1 MVSAYV
7 AEKRYVNFREMI
19 RVADARSARS
29 FNCRGV
35 GGCIFELNEK
45 GASGLL
51 TAASVVHEN
60 EDENTVRS
68 WLEYLVDMKGA
79 QRERNATDVIGPA
92 PGVTT

>member
-19 RVADARSARS
+19 RVADARSAR
-29 FNCRGV
+29 
-35 GGCIFELNEK
+35 
-45 GASGLL
+45 
-51 TAASVVHEN
+51 EN

-79 QRERNATDVIGPA
+79 RRERNATDVIGPA
-92 PGVTT
+92 PGVTTWTLSSSS